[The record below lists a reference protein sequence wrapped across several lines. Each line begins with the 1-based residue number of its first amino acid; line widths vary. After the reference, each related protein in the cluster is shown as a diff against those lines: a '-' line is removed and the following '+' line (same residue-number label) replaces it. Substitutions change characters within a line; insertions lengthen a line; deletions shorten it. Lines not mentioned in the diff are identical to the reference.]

1 MVIAGT
7 FDGWHG
13 SEGEVK
19 VGDADGAGT
28 GANTK
33 GGTRDGASVKPEVQ
47 ARLGDKLK
55 EVYSDVLNEPVPDR
69 FMQLLDQLAAKGPAN
84 GSGGGDRG

>member
-1 MVIAGT
+1 M
-7 FDGWHG
+7 
-13 SEGEVK
+13 
-19 VGDADGAGT
+19 GDAEGSSMKDGTSYDGA
-28 GANTK
+28 K
-33 GGTRDGASVKPEVQ
+33 RDGASVKPEVQ

-69 FMQLLDQLAAKGPAN
+69 FMQLLDQLAAKGPPN